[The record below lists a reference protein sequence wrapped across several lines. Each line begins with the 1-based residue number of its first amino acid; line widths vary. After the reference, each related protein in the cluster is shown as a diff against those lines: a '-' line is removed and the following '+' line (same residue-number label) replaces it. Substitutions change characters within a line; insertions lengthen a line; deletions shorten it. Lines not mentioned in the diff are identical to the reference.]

1 MIAMSGERPPKRLCS
16 SDVRKMIENWADA
29 EEYGILSENSDS
41 DPISHL
47 DLDLDLDLV
56 PVILMVTIA
65 SPTWLD
71 LELGVRRKTDRPTYF
86 QYILVL

>member
-1 MIAMSGERPPKRLCS
+1 
-16 SDVRKMIENWADA
+16 MIESWADA

-47 DLDLDLDLV
+47 DLDLYLDLDLV
-56 PVILMVTIA
+56 PVILIVTIA

-86 QYILVL
+86 QYISVL